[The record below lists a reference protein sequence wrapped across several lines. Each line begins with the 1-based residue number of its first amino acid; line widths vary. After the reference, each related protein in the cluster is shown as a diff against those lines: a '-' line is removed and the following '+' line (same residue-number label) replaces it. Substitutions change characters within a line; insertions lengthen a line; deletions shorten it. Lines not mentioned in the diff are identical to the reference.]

1 MSRQRRTWKKASP
14 PPASYGWD
22 ADHPAHKEDPEM
34 DDYFVGNNDP
44 HEDFAEEPHSGPYP
58 QGAAPASYGWEPDHP
73 AAKADAGGKQASRQ
87 LRAMAERKAAKCVRL
102 AQSMLG
108 KTASVEEIENQAL
121 TLMDLSDRQITASL
135 TRVRRAS
142 YYGQEEMMGHDL
154 FEEYDHN
161 QDGLIDRSEFGG
173 SDAVFDALDSDMSGD
188 LDESEIAM
196 GLGESFARYASEED
210 RMLAEMIR
218 EERYARKQADHAGR
232 SQNDPQVGYGIQEM
246 SDEEATSKFPANL
259 EKKKAF
265 LTAQLA
271 EIEELEMLAQ
281 MKEEAKMSM
290 MGEDPV
296 GIMAEKEEINAE
308 EEEIAQL
315 LAEMEQE
322 GSEEMMAQEEMMAEE
337 HHSQE
342 MMAEEDHQ
350 AEDMVLGQDP
360 MGLMGEDELMADD
373 ELMANLFGGKFAKE
387 EEEEKAEEKE
397 EEKAEEK
404 EDGEEEEEKAEK
416 KASRLRPQPRKASKG
431 VKTLGAT
438 PKVAS
443 NEMSE
448 LQNLW
453 TSAPDVSNVFGK

>member
-1 MSRQRRTWKKASP
+1 MSRQRRTWKNASP

-34 DDYFVGNNDP
+34 EDYFVGNNDP
-44 HEDFAEEPHSGPYP
+44 HEDFAEEPHSGPYAQP
-58 QGAAPASYGWEPDHP
+58 QAPASYGWEPDHP
-73 AAKADAGGKQASRQ
+73 AAKADAGGKQASRE

-108 KTASVEEIENQAL
+108 KTASVEQIENQAL

-161 QDGLIDRSEFGG
+161 QDGLIDRGEFGG

-188 LDESEIAM
+188 LDEREIAM
-196 GLGESFARYASEED
+196 GLGDSFARYASEED
-210 RMLAEMIR
+210 RMLAQMLK
-218 EERYARKQADHAGR
+218 EERSKRADHKGR

-271 EIEELEMLAQ
+271 EIEEMEMLAQ
-281 MKEEAKMSM
+281 MQEEADL
-290 MGEDPV
+290 DPV
-296 GIMAEKEEINAE
+296 GIMAEKEEIAQ
-308 EEEIAQL
+308 EEEIAL
-315 LAEMEQE
+315 MLAEMEQE
-322 GSEEMMAQEEMMAEE
+322 GSEELAQEEMMANEE
-337 HHSQE
+337 IE
-342 MMAEEDHQ
+342 AN
-350 AEDMVLGQDP
+350 EDMVLGQDP
-360 MGLMGEDELMADD
+360 MGLMGEEELMADD
-373 ELMANLFGGKFAKE
+373 ELMANLFGGKFAN
-387 EEEEKAEEKE
+387 EEEEKEEKE

-443 NEMSE
+443 NEMNE

-453 TSAPDVSNVFGK
+453 TSAPDISNVFGK